1 VPDQAVSLEM
11 EFFPL
16 ILSVKGRRKEMSDG
30 LVNLLLDLLVGII
43 DAVDRVSEKTESGRR
58 LTTSVLFVVIGLIV
72 ILGLIVVWWWI
83 REEG

>member
-1 VPDQAVSLEM
+1 
-11 EFFPL
+11 
-16 ILSVKGRRKEMSDG
+16 MSDG
-30 LVNLLLDLLVGII
+30 LVNFVIELLLGIFE
-43 DAVDRVSEKTESGRR
+43 AVDTVSEKTELGRR

>member
-1 VPDQAVSLEM
+1 MGE
-11 EFFPL
+11 
-16 ILSVKGRRKEMSDG
+16 G
-30 LVNLLLDLLVGII
+30 LVNFVIELLLGIFE
-43 DAVDRVSEKTESGRR
+43 AVDTVSEKTEPGRR

>member
-1 VPDQAVSLEM
+1 M
-11 EFFPL
+11 
-16 ILSVKGRRKEMSDG
+16 LSMGYLK
-30 LVNLLLDLLVGII
+30 
-43 DAVDRVSEKTESGRR
+43 KTESGRR

>member
-1 VPDQAVSLEM
+1 
-11 EFFPL
+11 
-16 ILSVKGRRKEMSDG
+16 MSDG

-43 DAVDRVSEKTESGRR
+43 DAVDGVSEKTELGRR

>member
-1 VPDQAVSLEM
+1 MTISKNYGTA
-11 EFFPL
+11 
-16 ILSVKGRRKEMSDG
+16 
-30 LVNLLLDLLVGII
+30 LLGII
-43 DAVDRVSEKTESGRR
+43 EAVDRVSEKTESGRR

>member
-1 VPDQAVSLEM
+1 M
-11 EFFPL
+11 
-16 ILSVKGRRKEMSDG
+16 GKEMSDG
-30 LVNLLLDLLVGII
+30 LVNLLLDLLGGII
-43 DAVDRVSEKTESGRR
+43 DAVDWVSEKTESGRR

>member
-1 VPDQAVSLEM
+1 
-11 EFFPL
+11 
-16 ILSVKGRRKEMSDG
+16 MSDG
-30 LVNLLLDLLVGII
+30 LVNFVIELLLGII
-43 DAVDRVSEKTESGRR
+43 EAVDRVSEKTESGRR

>member
-1 VPDQAVSLEM
+1 
-11 EFFPL
+11 
-16 ILSVKGRRKEMSDG
+16 MSDG

-72 ILGLIVVWWWI
+72 ILGLSVVWWWI